1 MGDAVSLFTD
11 GLFKA
16 GGRSL
21 ISEQSI
27 SDISPVEPEQDLAV
41 RRAGTI
47 GDVNLLVDYS
57 DFANFVRF
65 NSAYEYFSIS
75 ADKILNEYP
84 LGGTADRL
92 QLFRDSL
99 DGYQRYVLSLWPSS
113 IGHLRFN
120 PAVSSSLVRFDDFGS
135 VDGKARS
142 SLLSPGTGSISVQG
156 WYHSPVLTGSE
167 DAMVLFQKAA
177 ASGDG
182 YTVFLSGSQVY
193 FQVASG
199 STVQTVSAV
208 NPGTPSFFSAV
219 MDRTSW
225 TGSVYLLTASLAEY
239 PVVAASSS
247 LGFFGRMDLG
257 SGSFYIGSG
266 SLSGKTVCAF
276 SGNVDDFSVWSSP
289 RLVPDLSGSYN
300 RKIFAQPGLL
310 GAWRFNETRNAP
322 TNSTTAVLIRDAA
335 GHRLDG
341 RIQNFFADIRGSGS
355 IAFDSP
361 DPILSFEDPDV
372 VSYIVEGQTS
382 GSVYDAT
389 NQSLITKLF
398 PAAFTSVSGDPASVF
413 RRFTYVLARQFDV
426 AWLNIKQ
433 FANLRR
439 CTYDDFDQVPDA
451 LLGDALQFYGW
462 DPEGSFVENDA
473 LRYLLGLQVL
483 PGAAGNAELD
493 QKLFELKD
501 GLWRRTLQNLPY
513 IYKAKGTREAVEA
526 LLRVHGADGRFVR
539 LREYGVRPEVP
550 LEVRRVEAERSVLAL
565 TFGSGSNTTGSVQSV
580 DYNGGSYTGLFR
592 VGTSAG
598 ELSAELRVRFPGPTD
613 TEMPPTQ
620 ASGTLLTLQTGS
632 IGSLQVGYEK
642 VAATSATGTVF
653 LTSSAGR
660 LDVASVPIFDG
671 RWYNLAVVREAATGS
686 VLISVMCHEE
696 GELLFHT
703 SSYAATGS
711 VGCPVPR
718 SYDHITVGTFSGTLT
733 RSEYWAQELRLW
745 DASLSEGELSAHSID
760 PMSYGRERFLD
771 ASRPLQ
777 VHWRLWDGVAA
788 DAGGHFPVLGTTAVP
803 GTGSG
808 FLPGDVPFERFLQ
821 EYAYISTP
829 GDGWSE
835 DKVRTYDGI
844 SVPSGLEVEDGRLVS
859 LDFGMVS
866 ALDEDI
872 THMMSSLRELN
883 DILGLPAARYRGEYE
898 ALGPMRENYFRRLQ
912 GRLNFRL
919 FADMLDFFDRSF
931 VGLVRRLIPARTD
944 FIGDEL
950 VVESHIL
957 ERPKY
962 QYHVRPV
969 REGTFTVE
977 GAIRVTDP
985 DA

>member
-1 MGDAVSLFTD
+1 MGDAVGLFTD

-41 RRAGTI
+41 RRAGNI
-47 GDVNLLVDYS
+47 GDVDLLVDYS
-57 DFANFVRF
+57 DFTNFVRF

-84 LGGTADRL
+84 LGDSADRL

-99 DGYQRYVLSLWPSS
+99 DGYQRYVLSRWPTS

-120 PAVSSSLVRFDDFGS
+120 PAVSSSFVRFDDFGA
-135 VDGKARS
+135 VDGTARS
-142 SLLSPGTGSISVQG
+142 SLLSPGTGSISIQG
-156 WYHSPVLTGSE
+156 WYHSAILTGTS
-167 DAMVLFQKAA
+167 DAMVLFQKTA

-182 YTVFLSGSQVY
+182 YTVFLSGSQVH
-193 FQVASG
+193 FQVGSG
-199 STVQTVSAV
+199 SSVQTVSAV

-219 MDRTSW
+219 LDRTSR
-225 TGSVYLLTASLAEY
+225 TGSVYLLTASLSEY
-239 PVVAASSS
+239 PVVASSAS
-247 LGFFGRMDLG
+247 LGFFGRLDIG

-266 SLSGKTVCAF
+266 SLSGKTVRPL
-276 SGNVDDFSVWSSP
+276 SGNIDDFSAWSIP
-289 RLVPDLSGSYN
+289 RLVGDLSGSYN
-300 RKIFAQPGLL
+300 RKLFAQPGML
-310 GAWRFNETRNAP
+310 GAWRFNETRVAP
-322 TNSTTAVLIRDAA
+322 TNSTTALLLRDAA

-341 RIQNFFADIRGSGS
+341 RIQRFFADIRGSGS

-361 DPILSFEDPDV
+361 DPILSLEDPSV
-372 VSYIVEGQTS
+372 VSYIIAGQAS
-382 GSVYDAT
+382 GSVYDAD

-398 PAAFTSVSGDPASVF
+398 PAAFTSNSGDPASVF
-413 RRFTYVLARQFDV
+413 RKFTYVLARQFDR

-433 FANLRR
+433 FNNLRR

-451 LLGDALQFYGW
+451 LIGDALQFYGW

-483 PGAAGNAELD
+483 PGADGNAELD

-501 GLWRRTLQNLPY
+501 DLWRRTLQNLPY

-539 LREYGVRPEVP
+539 LREYGVRPEAP

-565 TFGSGSNTTGSVQSV
+565 TFGSGSTTGSVQSV
-580 DYNGGSYTGLFR
+580 DYNGGTYTGIFR
-592 VGTSAG
+592 VGSLRG
-598 ELSAELRVRFPGPTD
+598 DLSTEIRVRFPGPTD
-613 TEMPPTQ
+613 TTIPPTQ
-620 ASGTLLTLQTGS
+620 PSGTLLTLRTGS
-632 IGSLQVGYEK
+632 LSLQLGYEK
-642 VAATSATGTVF
+642 VATTSATGTVF

-660 LDVASVPIFDG
+660 LDLSVAPIFDG
-671 RWYNLAVVREAATGS
+671 RWYNIAVVREAATGS
-686 VLISVMCHEE
+686 VLISVRCHEE
-696 GELLFHT
+696 GERLYLS

-718 SYDHITVGTFSGTLT
+718 SYDHVTVGTPSGTLT

-745 DASLSEGELSAHSID
+745 DAPLVEGELEAHSID
-760 PMSYGRERFLD
+760 PMSYGREAFLG
-771 ASRPLQ
+771 AGNPLR
-777 VHWRLWDGVAA
+777 VHWRLWDGATVGV
-788 DAGGHFPVLGTTAVP
+788 DGTFPVVGSTPSPVP

-808 FLPGDVPFERFLQ
+808 FLPGTVPFTRFLQ
-821 EYAYISTP
+821 EYAYMASP
-829 GDGWSE
+829 GDGWVE
-835 DKVRTYDGI
+835 DKVRVYDDV
-844 SVPSGLEVEDGRLVS
+844 SVPFGQEVHDGRLVS
-859 LDFGMVS
+859 LDFGMTS

-872 THMMSSLRELN
+872 THMMSSLHELN
-883 DILGLPAARYRGEYE
+883 DILGLPSVRYRGEYE

-912 GRLNFRL
+912 GRLNFRV

-931 VGLVRRLIPARTD
+931 VQLVRRLVPARSD
-944 FIGDEL
+944 FVGDEL
-950 VVESHIL
+950 VVESHML

-962 QYHVRPV
+962 QYHIRPV

-977 GAIRVTDP
+977 GSIRVVDP